1 MADKQQESKEQRV
14 IGIVKRVGEGVKKVV
29 RIFKRSP
36 SVKAWARQKRQHRRS
51 LRSRGLSGSQ
61 LRQAVRRWVNSNPKP
76 QGRDAASVMDL
87 GRSNQVDGGNN
98 AEIGTFAGIG
108 TAPPVRKARFSPWLL
123 LLFVPLAGQ
132 ALFPKQFKK
141 LTSNIKL

>member
-29 RIFKRSP
+29 KIFKRSP
-36 SVKAWARQKRQHRRS
+36 SVKAWAREKRQHRRS

-76 QGRDAASVMDL
+76 QGSDAASVMNL

-108 TAPPVRKARFSPWLL
+108 TAPPVRKARFNPLL
-123 LLFVPLAGQ
+123 LLLLVAFV
-132 ALFPKQFKK
+132 FPKQFKK
-141 LTSNIKL
+141 LTGNIKL

>member
-29 RIFKRSP
+29 KIFKRSP
-36 SVKAWARQKRQHRRS
+36 SVKAWAREKRQHRRS

-76 QGRDAASVMDL
+76 QGSDATSVMNL
-87 GRSNQVDGGNN
+87 GRSNQVDGGDN

-108 TAPPVRKARFSPWLL
+108 TAPVRKARFNPLL
-123 LLFVPLAGQ
+123 LLLLVPFV
-132 ALFPKQFKK
+132 FPKQFKK
-141 LTSNIKL
+141 LTGNIKL

>member
-29 RIFKRSP
+29 KIFKRSP
-36 SVKAWARQKRQHRRS
+36 SVKAWAQRKRLHRRD
-51 LRSRGLSGSQ
+51 LRSKGLSGSK
-61 LRQAVRRWVNSNPKP
+61 LRQAVRTWVSGNPKP
-76 QGRDAASVMDL
+76 QGSDATSVMDL

-108 TAPPVRKARFSPWLL
+108 TAPPVRKARFNPLL
-123 LLFVPLAGQ
+123 LLLLVPFV
-132 ALFPKQFKK
+132 FPKQFKK
-141 LTSNIKL
+141 LTGNIKL

>member
-29 RIFKRSP
+29 KIFKRSP
-36 SVKAWARQKRQHRRS
+36 SVKAWAREKRQHRRS

-76 QGRDAASVMDL
+76 QGSDATSVMNL

-108 TAPPVRKARFSPWLL
+108 TAPPVRKARFNPLL
-123 LLFVPLAGQ
+123 LLLLVPFV
-132 ALFPKQFKK
+132 FPKQFKK
-141 LTSNIKL
+141 LTGNIKL